1 MPETII
7 KGTLMVKYTIN
18 AHEVDGIDMY
28 DWTLSN
34 GDEADELFNTAE
46 DALADL
52 KGRY

>member
-7 KGTLMVKYTIN
+7 KGTFMVKYTID

-28 DWTLSN
+28 DWSLSN
-34 GDEADELFNTAE
+34 GDESDELFRSAE
-46 DALADL
+46 EALADL